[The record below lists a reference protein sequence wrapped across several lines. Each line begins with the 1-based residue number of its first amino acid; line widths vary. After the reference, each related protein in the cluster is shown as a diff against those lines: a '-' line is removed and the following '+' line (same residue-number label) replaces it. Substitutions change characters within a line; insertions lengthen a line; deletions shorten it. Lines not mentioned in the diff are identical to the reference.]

1 MIYNIS
7 HICVLKKKIKIDI
20 KKNTHYVNFCRQKI
34 KKIQQYLLQL
44 HKYYNQYN
52 VYLYEKFFLGS
63 SQYII
68 KVYIQFLLMLKRF
81 IFQQHIFLNY
91 FENQVKNRLLI
102 HHKLYLKLEIWKKL
116 ELRIKNRIVQK
127 KILTNQREDSLIC
140 SNIYNF
146 LHRI

>member
-1 MIYNIS
+1 
-7 HICVLKKKIKIDI
+7 
-20 KKNTHYVNFCRQKI
+20 
-34 KKIQQYLLQL
+34 
-44 HKYYNQYN
+44 
-52 VYLYEKFFLGS
+52 
-63 SQYII
+63 
-68 KVYIQFLLMLKRF
+68 MLKRF